1 MAKIKIEAGI
11 STCSRCPHFL
21 KDVKECGNPLIP
33 AHSLTIKRNYLG
45 YPIPDECPIYI
56 IQRRLNND

>member
-1 MAKIKIEAGI
+1 MAKIKIETRI

-33 AHSLTIKRNYLG
+33 AHSLIIKRNYLG

-56 IQRRLNND
+56 IQNKRMQI